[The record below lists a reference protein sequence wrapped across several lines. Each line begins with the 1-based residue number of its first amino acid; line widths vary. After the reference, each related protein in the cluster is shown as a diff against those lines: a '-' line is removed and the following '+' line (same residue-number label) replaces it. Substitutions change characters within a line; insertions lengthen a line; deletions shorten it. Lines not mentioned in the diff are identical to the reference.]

1 MYTVNS
7 TTSTVVV
14 GRSASANAAAGRSA
28 ASKAE
33 GQVNATFAVAATG
46 GGALMAG
53 AAPVLTAEEFELS
66 EVVTQMTQA
75 SSVNVRI
82 SAPTIS
88 VGSLLAGLDLEQ
100 HALEDDAEKGTA
112 AAAAISSVAQAV
124 VDQASDLFAP
134 RHTHKLAAGSLV
146 EQQANAVSA
155 DATETGSLNRLKSLA
170 VDEASLEHAIADL
183 TQEEAEV
190 LLNAIHRRWERTVTE
205 EAEAVIEAVTRSS
218 DSTSAADSTSTSH
231 SNGPSLTTYISSGVS
246 TGVDS
251 FSSWFAAA
259 QAQMTAA
266 HQASPAPPAA
276 EDRAQTQSRTWAEY
290 AQSFIYTA
298 DQRECAA
305 A

>member
-14 GRSASANAAAGRSA
+14 GRSSNAAAGRSA

-33 GQVNATFAVAATG
+33 GQANATFAVAATG

-66 EVVTQMTQA
+66 EAVTQMTQV
-75 SSVNVRI
+75 SSVDVRV

-112 AAAAISSVAQAV
+112 ATAAISSVAQAV

-134 RHTHKLAAGSLV
+134 GHTRKLAAESLV

-218 DSTSAADSTSTSH
+218 DGTSAADSVSNSAN
-231 SNGPSLTTYISSGVS
+231 NGPSMTTYISSGVS
-246 TGVDS
+246 SGVDS

-259 QAQMTAA
+259 QAQMIAA
-266 HQASPAPPAA
+266 HQAPPAPPAA
-276 EDRAQTQSRTWAEY
+276 EDGAQTSSRTWAEY
-290 AQSFIYTA
+290 AQSFVYTA

>member
-66 EVVTQMTQA
+66 EVVTQMTQV
-75 SSVNVRI
+75 SSVDVRV

-112 AAAAISSVAQAV
+112 ATAAISSVAQAV

-134 RHTHKLAAGSLV
+134 GHTHKLAAGSLV

-205 EAEAVIEAVTRSS
+205 EAEAVIEAVSVS
-218 DSTSAADSTSTSH
+218 NSAN
-231 SNGPSLTTYISSGVS
+231 NGPSMTAYISSGVS
-246 TGVDS
+246 SGVDS

-259 QAQMTAA
+259 QAQMSAA
-266 HQASPAPPAA
+266 HQAPPAPPGA
-276 EDRAQTQSRTWAEY
+276 EDGAQTRSRTWAEY
-290 AQSFIYTA
+290 AQSFVYTA